1 MRMKMGV
8 GRSPATVLLAA
19 GVVVVQLW
27 AADAS
32 ADEVCR
38 FSGTTDYDGQ
48 VAVTTDVAASDGVTM
63 VDVAVTFDSTTV
75 FWLHVHYLIEE
86 VSTWRAGELERVAV
100 NSRYLLGGHIIRQ
113 QWDDFQRGS
122 DGLEAHRVQAKTLA
136 DFRRRHP
143 GFVQHW
149 DPATFGQPW
158 LHDYPFASPER
169 RADLDLKGSPLPS
182 ELRSPLAMAFY
193 WIRWLPRGGQD
204 VTVFLP
210 GFKTERLVDLRIAAA
225 SSTGGT
231 LLRAPLHYSVLS
243 ERPVSTATARTSPDR
258 HLLQLA
264 FELYGSRGSARGLI
278 NQEGCEGASVAPANR
293 R

>member
-48 VAVTTDVAASDGVTM
+48 VAVTTDVAASDGVTR

-100 NSRYLLGGHIIRQ
+100 NSRYLLGDHIVRQ
-113 QWDDFQRGS
+113 SRCKAGAGRYSPRAFRKGAC
-122 DGLEAHRVQAKTLA
+122 GRLTALA
-136 DFRRRHP
+136 
-143 GFVQHW
+143 
-149 DPATFGQPW
+149 
-158 LHDYPFASPER
+158 
-169 RADLDLKGSPLPS
+169 
-182 ELRSPLAMAFY
+182 
-193 WIRWLPRGGQD
+193 PR
-204 VTVFLP
+204 
-210 GFKTERLVDLRIAAA
+210 KNRLF
-225 SSTGGT
+225 
-231 LLRAPLHYSVLS
+231 
-243 ERPVSTATARTSPDR
+243 PV
-258 HLLQLA
+258 
-264 FELYGSRGSARGLI
+264 G
-278 NQEGCEGASVAPANR
+278 GASRAGAAR
-293 R
+293 CG